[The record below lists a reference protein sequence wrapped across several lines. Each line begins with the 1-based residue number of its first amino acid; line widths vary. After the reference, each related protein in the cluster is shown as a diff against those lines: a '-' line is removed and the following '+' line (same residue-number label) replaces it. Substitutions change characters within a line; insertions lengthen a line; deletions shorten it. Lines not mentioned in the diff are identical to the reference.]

1 MPFGEEHAATPL
13 VQVDG
18 TALPDDIAPLLSS
31 VIVDSSRNVPDMFVL
46 RFLDEQAMVLTKAG
60 LKIGAEVAITVQ
72 SSGPGGPVPLLKGE
86 VTAVEAELDPDGF
99 HTVVRG
105 LDKSHRLFRGRRME
119 AYLNMTPGDI
129 VRKVAGR
136 AGVALG
142 SVTAGS
148 VLEHV
153 AQDNVNDWD
162 FLQSLAEQI
171 GATVR
176 VVDGKLNFAVP
187 TLATTAPSGSDGARE
202 NPLVLERG
210 VNLLSLRATVT
221 AAGQVPEV
229 EVRGWDV
236 KSKKEVV
243 VAVPAKTSSAEL
255 ADVTPVK
262 LANAFGS
269 PKFVEAAPTL
279 VTTAQVKSRA
289 ESLADRLAS
298 GFAELEGVVHG
309 NPQMKAGEA
318 VTLRQMG
325 SPFDGKYT
333 LSAVRHD
340 FSADTGYVTSFT
352 VAGASERSL
361 FGAVTGATVNG
372 HRGQQGVMQAIVTD
386 IKDPENLGRVKIK
399 LPMYSDTYQSGW
411 ARVVA
416 LGAGQTRGTY
426 VLPEVGDEVLVAF
439 ENGETD
445 RPYVLGGLYNGKDK
459 PETGQYG
466 NPDGKVQ
473 KRVFLSRTGMRLEY
487 IETPS
492 AEELVISTSSGAQ
505 KIRMVQKSQ
514 ALIEILS
521 EGPLKVVAKQDV
533 TVESK
538 KNVAVTTSAG
548 NVSVKGID
556 VSVEGTKSLTLKAPQ
571 VTVQGTATTD
581 IKGAQVKVA
590 ADAQVEVSGNA
601 MATIR
606 GAIVKIN

>member
-1 MPFGEEHAATPL
+1 MPFGEEHAATPM

-18 TALPDDIAPLLSS
+18 AALPDDVSPLLAS
-31 VIVDSSRNVPDMFVL
+31 VVVDSSRNVPDMFVL
-46 RFLDEQAMVLTKAG
+46 RFLDEQAMVLQKAG
-60 LKIGAEVAITVQ
+60 LKVGAEVAITVQ

-86 VTAVEAELDPDGF
+86 VTALEAELDQDGF

-119 AYLNMTPGDI
+119 AYLKMTPADI

-136 AGVALG
+136 VGLPVG
-142 SVTAGS
+142 NVSGGG

-162 FLQSLAEQI
+162 FLQSLAEQV
-171 GATVR
+171 GAVVR
-176 VVDGKLNFAVP
+176 VADGRLDFAVP
-187 TLATTAPSGSDGARE
+187 TTATTAPSGNDGARD

-236 KSKKEVV
+236 KTKKEVV
-243 VAVPAKTSSAEL
+243 ATVPAKTTSAVL
-255 ADVTPVK
+255 SDADPAK
-262 LANAFGS
+262 LAKQFSS
-269 PKFVEAAPTL
+269 PKYVEPAPTL
-279 VTTAQVKSRA
+279 VVQSQVKARA

-309 NPQMKAGEA
+309 NPRMKAGEA
-318 VTLRQMG
+318 VALRQMG

-333 LSAVRHD
+333 LSAVRHE
-340 FSADTGYVTSFT
+340 FAADTGYVTSFT

-361 FGAVTGATVNG
+361 FGAVTGATVHG
-372 HRGQQGVMQAIVTD
+372 RRGQQGVMQAIVTD
-386 IKDPENLGRVKIK
+386 AKDPESLGRVKIK
-399 LPMYSDTYQSGW
+399 LPMYSDTYESGW
-411 ARVVA
+411 ARVVQ
-416 LGAGQTRGTY
+416 LGAGAKRGSG

-445 RPYVLGGLYNGKDK
+445 RPYVLGGLYNGKDT
-459 PETGQYG
+459 PEPGQVG
-466 NPDGKVQ
+466 GTDGKIE
-473 KRVFLSRTGMRLEY
+473 KRVFVSRTGMRVEH

-492 AEELVISTSSGAQ
+492 AEELVISTSNGAQ

-521 EGPLKVVAKQDV
+521 EGPLKVVAKQDA

-538 KNVAVTTSAG
+538 KNVTVSTATG
-548 NVSVKGID
+548 NVSVKGVD
-556 VSVEGTKSLTLKAPQ
+556 VTVEGTKSLTLKAPQ

-606 GAIVKIN
+606 GALVKIN

>member
-18 TALPDDIAPLLSS
+18 ADLPADVAPLLSS
-31 VIVDSSRNVPDMFVL
+31 LIVDSSRNVPDMFVL
-46 RFLDEQAMVLTKAG
+46 RFLDEQAMVLSKGG
-60 LKIGAEVAITVQ
+60 LKVGAEVAITVQ

-86 VTAVEAELDPDGF
+86 VTAVEAELDQDGF

-136 AGVALG
+136 VGVPLG
-142 SVTAGS
+142 KVTAGA

-176 VVDGKLNFAVP
+176 VVDGKLDFAVP
-187 TLATTAPSGSDGARE
+187 TLATTAPSGNDGARE

-236 KSKKEVV
+236 KQKKEVV
-243 VAVPAKTSSAEL
+243 ASVPAKTSSAEL

-262 LANAFGS
+262 LANTFGS

-279 VTTAQVKSRA
+279 VTSSQVQSRA
-289 ESLADRLAS
+289 KALADRLAS

-309 NPQMKAGEA
+309 NPRMKAGEA

-340 FSADTGYVTSFT
+340 FAADTGYVTSFT

-361 FGAVTGATVNG
+361 FGAVTGATING
-372 HRGQQGVMQAIVTD
+372 HRGQHGVMQAIVTD

-416 LGAGQTRGTY
+416 LGAGANRGTY
-426 VLPEVGDEVLVAF
+426 LLPEVGDEVLVAF

-459 PETGQYG
+459 PETGQFG

-473 KRVFLSRTGMRLEY
+473 KRVFLSRTGMRFEY

-492 AEELVISTSSGAQ
+492 AEELVISTGSGAQ

-514 ALIEILS
+514 ALVEILS

-606 GAIVKIN
+606 GALVKIN